1 MQKLQITIF
10 LTIILHFAIVV
21 VITQS
26 SSTAEK
32 EKKQVSISD
41 IPAQITLIP
50 TQPPTTL
57 NTPETEKNNQQQIVN
72 QQELEA
78 YKTAS
83 ATATISTTK
92 GDIILELFGEE
103 APYTV
108 ANFIKKAKNGFY
120 KNLTFHRVED
130 WVIQGGDP
138 KGDGTGGGE
147 MKTELNSKPFVRGSL
162 GVARGSN
169 IEISNDSQFFI
180 TKTDASHLNGQY
192 TNFGMVKE
200 GLDVVDKIEIGD
212 KILNITIQE

>member
-10 LTIILHFAIVV
+10 LTIILLFAIVV

-26 SSTAEK
+26 SSPAEK

-57 NTPETEKNNQQQIVN
+57 HTPGNEKNTQQLVN

-92 GDIILELFGEE
+92 GDIILELYGEE

-108 ANFIKKAKNGFY
+108 ANFIKKAKDGFY

-169 IEISNDSQFFI
+169 IEISNDAQFFI
-180 TKTDASHLNGQY
+180 TKTDASHLNNQY
-192 TNFGMVKE
+192 TNFGIVKE